1 MIIVLFCSMMTTT
14 GTGPCSMCPSTAWR
28 RRCRWCCPK
37 GRGCSILVNGENIK
51 AMIHHILFLPCIAVG
66 YTTRNPT
73 VTQEPSVKRSRK
85 LLNLPNLHFFLRG
98 IKLDY
103 QSQQSKLLC
112 SQVICGKIC
121 FEKETEDKEG
131 KWWVGRY

>member
-1 MIIVLFCSMMTTT
+1 MYYFAVWWLQLGLVLAACV
-14 GTGPCSMCPSTAWR
+14 PQ
-28 RRCRWCCPK
+28 
-37 GRGCSILVNGENIK
+37 LHEGEDAGDAVQRAEGVPYWWMVRIKK

-85 LLNLPNLHFFLRG
+85 LLNLPNLHFSLRG